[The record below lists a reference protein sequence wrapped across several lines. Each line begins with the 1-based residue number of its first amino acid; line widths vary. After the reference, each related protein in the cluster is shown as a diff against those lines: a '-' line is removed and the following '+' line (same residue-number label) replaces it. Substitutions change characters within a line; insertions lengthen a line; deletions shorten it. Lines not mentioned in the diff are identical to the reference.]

1 VKQVGLQNQPFTWET
16 GKYFLVPMRRSYRLM
31 KSIQDPVVAPAG
43 IGFRAGSTQRP
54 LPDVASPGIEHSED
68 RPDRSNSKGKSRKGN
83 LTMKSLMMAGAALLS
98 LAGTGCV
105 ATHKYVAKTISP
117 VESRVTATESKNTDQ
132 DKQLADHAKDIDGLS
147 TDLSRT
153 KERVTDA
160 DAKAVAAGQSAQR
173 AGERA
178 DNAQRAADGAQRSAE
193 GAQTTADRGLQRS
206 DVIEKN
212 MVAMNKFDMTKS
224 VTVLFPVNQAK
235 LNDDAKAELDEIAK
249 MAEGKDRFVIEVQG
263 FTDKTGSPLTNEQL
277 SQARAAAVARYLV
290 NEHKIPVR
298 TINTLGSGYALPVA
312 DDKTRE
318 GRKQNRR
325 VEVRL
330 FVPQAIQTGS
340 TVASAQ

>member
-1 VKQVGLQNQPFTWET
+1 
-16 GKYFLVPMRRSYRLM
+16 M
-31 KSIQDPVVAPAG
+31 KS
-43 IGFRAGSTQRP
+43 F
-54 LPDVASPGIEHSED
+54 
-68 RPDRSNSKGKSRKGN
+68 
-83 LTMKSLMMAGAALLS
+83 MMAGAALLS

-117 VESRVTATESKNTDQ
+117 VESRVSATEAKNTDQ
-132 DKQLADHAKDIDGLS
+132 DKQLADHAKDLDGLT

-160 DAKAVAAGQSAQR
+160 DAKADAAGQSAQR

-178 DNAQRAADGAQRSAE
+178 DNAQKAADGAERSAE
-193 GAQTTADRGLQRS
+193 GAQRAADRGLQRS

-212 MVAMNKFDMTKS
+212 MVAMNKFDMAKS
-224 VTVLFPVNQAK
+224 VTILFTVNQAK
-235 LNDDAKAELDEIAK
+235 LNDDAKADLDEIAK
-249 MAEGKDRFVIEVQG
+249 MTDGRDRYIIEVQG

-277 SQARAAAVARYLV
+277 SQARAAAVARYLA

-298 TINTLGSGYALPVA
+298 SITTLGSGYALPVA

-330 FVPQAIQTGS
+330 FVPETTTS
-340 TVASAQ
+340 SNTVASAQ

>member
-1 VKQVGLQNQPFTWET
+1 
-16 GKYFLVPMRRSYRLM
+16 M
-31 KSIQDPVVAPAG
+31 KTTI
-43 IGFRAGSTQRP
+43 T
-54 LPDVASPGIEHSED
+54 
-68 RPDRSNSKGKSRKGN
+68 
-83 LTMKSLMMAGAALLS
+83 MAGAALLS
-98 LAGTGCV
+98 FMGTGCV

-117 VESRVTATESKNTDQ
+117 VESRVSATEQKNTDQ
-132 DKQLADHAKDIDGLS
+132 DKQLADHAKDLDSLS

-178 DNAQRAADGAQRSAE
+178 DNAQRSADGAQKSAE
-193 GAQTTADRGLQRS
+193 GAQSTADRGLQRS

-212 MVAMNKFDMTKS
+212 MVAMNKFQVAKS
-224 VTVLFPVNQAK
+224 TIVLFPLNQAK
-235 LNDDAKAELDEIAK
+235 LNDDAKAELDDLAK
-249 MAEGKDRFVIEVQG
+249 MTDGKDRYIIEVQG
-263 FTDKTGSPLTNEQL
+263 FTDKTGSALANEQL

-298 TINTLGSGYALPVA
+298 TITTLGSGYALPVA

-330 FVPQAIQTGS
+330 FVPESTGTS
-340 TVASAQ
+340 TTVASAQE

>member
-1 VKQVGLQNQPFTWET
+1 
-16 GKYFLVPMRRSYRLM
+16 M
-31 KSIQDPVVAPAG
+31 KTTI
-43 IGFRAGSTQRP
+43 T
-54 LPDVASPGIEHSED
+54 
-68 RPDRSNSKGKSRKGN
+68 
-83 LTMKSLMMAGAALLS
+83 MAGAALLS
-98 LAGTGCV
+98 FMGTGCV

-117 VESRVTATESKNTDQ
+117 VESRVSATEQKNTDQ
-132 DKQLADHAKDIDGLS
+132 DKQLADHSKDLDSLS

-178 DNAQRAADGAQRSAE
+178 DNAQRSADGAQKSAE

-212 MVAMNKFDMTKS
+212 MVAMNKFQVAKS
-224 VTVLFPVNQAK
+224 TIVLFPLNQAK
-235 LNDDAKAELDEIAK
+235 LDDDAKAELDDLAK
-249 MAEGKDRFVIEVQG
+249 MTDGKDRYIIEVQG
-263 FTDKTGSPLTNEQL
+263 FTDKTGSPIANEQL
-277 SQARAAAVARYLV
+277 SQARAASVARYLV

-298 TINTLGSGYALPVA
+298 TITTLGSGYALPVA

-330 FVPQAIQTGS
+330 FVPESTGTS
-340 TVASAQ
+340 TTVASAQE

>member
-1 VKQVGLQNQPFTWET
+1 
-16 GKYFLVPMRRSYRLM
+16 
-31 KSIQDPVVAPAG
+31 
-43 IGFRAGSTQRP
+43 
-54 LPDVASPGIEHSED
+54 
-68 RPDRSNSKGKSRKGN
+68 
-83 LTMKSLMMAGAALLS
+83 MKSLMMAGAALLS

-117 VESRVTATESKNTDQ
+117 VESRVTATESKKTDQ

>member
-1 VKQVGLQNQPFTWET
+1 
-16 GKYFLVPMRRSYRLM
+16 M
-31 KSIQDPVVAPAG
+31 KH
-43 IGFRAGSTQRP
+43 T
-54 LPDVASPGIEHSED
+54 
-68 RPDRSNSKGKSRKGN
+68 
-83 LTMKSLMMAGAALLS
+83 LTMAGAALVS
-98 LAGTGCV
+98 LMGTGCV
-105 ATHKYVAKTISP
+105 ATHKYVAKTVSP
-117 VESRVTATESKNTDQ
+117 VETRVTATEQKNTDQ
-132 DKQLADHAKDIDGLS
+132 DKQLADHAKDLDSLS

-178 DNAQRAADGAQRSAE
+178 DNAQKSADGAQRSAE
-193 GAQTTADRGLQRS
+193 GAQTTADRSLQRA

-212 MVAMNKFDMTKS
+212 MVAMNKFEVAKTA
-224 VTVLFPVNQAK
+224 TVLFSINQAK
-235 LNDDAKAELDEIAK
+235 LNDDAKAELDDLAK
-249 MAEGKDRFVIEVQG
+249 MAEGRDRYIIEVQG
-263 FTDKTGSPLTNEQL
+263 FTDKTGSALANEQL

-298 TINTLGSGYALPVA
+298 TVTTLGSGYALPVA

-330 FVPQAIQTGS
+330 YVPEATQPGN
-340 TVASAQ
+340 TVASAQE

>member
-1 VKQVGLQNQPFTWET
+1 
-16 GKYFLVPMRRSYRLM
+16 M
-31 KSIQDPVVAPAG
+31 KTTI
-43 IGFRAGSTQRP
+43 T
-54 LPDVASPGIEHSED
+54 
-68 RPDRSNSKGKSRKGN
+68 
-83 LTMKSLMMAGAALLS
+83 MAGAALLS
-98 LAGTGCV
+98 FMGTGCV

-117 VESRVTATESKNTDQ
+117 VESRVTASEQKNTDQ
-132 DKQLADHAKDIDGLS
+132 DKQLADHAKDLDGLS

-178 DNAQRAADGAQRSAE
+178 DNAQRSADGAQKSAE

-212 MVAMNKFDMTKS
+212 MVAMNKFQVAKTA
-224 VTVLFPVNQAK
+224 TVLFPLNQAK
-235 LNDDAKAELDEIAK
+235 LNDDAKAELDDLAK
-249 MAEGKDRFVIEVQG
+249 MTDGKERYIIEVQG
-263 FTDKTGSPLTNEQL
+263 FTDKTGSALANEQL

-298 TINTLGSGYALPVA
+298 TVTTLGSGYALPVA
-312 DDKTRE
+312 DDKTRD
-318 GRKQNRR
+318 GRTQNRR

-330 FVPQAIQTGS
+330 FVPESTGS
-340 TVASAQ
+340 SNTVASAQE

>member
-1 VKQVGLQNQPFTWET
+1 
-16 GKYFLVPMRRSYRLM
+16 M
-31 KSIQDPVVAPAG
+31 K
-43 IGFRAGSTQRP
+43 T
-54 LPDVASPGIEHSED
+54 
-68 RPDRSNSKGKSRKGN
+68 N
-83 LTMKSLMMAGAALLS
+83 LTMAGALLLS
-98 LAGTGCV
+98 LMGAGCV

-117 VESRVTATESKNTDQ
+117 VESRVTATEQKNTDQ
-132 DKQLADHAKDIDGLS
+132 DKQLADHAKDLEGIS

-153 KERVTDA
+153 KERLTDT
-160 DAKAVAAGQSAQR
+160 DGKAVAAGQAAQR

-178 DNAQRAADGAQRSAE
+178 DNAQRSADGAEKTAE
-193 GAQTTADRGLQRS
+193 GAQTTADRGLRRS

-212 MVAMNKFDMTKS
+212 MEAMNKYQVAKAA
-224 VTVLFPVNQAK
+224 TVLFTINQAK
-235 LNDDAKAELDEIAK
+235 LNDDAKADLDELAK
-249 MAEGKDRFVIEVQG
+249 MTEGKDRYIIEVQG

-298 TINTLGSGYALPVA
+298 TITTLGSGYALPVA

-330 FVPQAIQTGS
+330 FVPEATQSSNTI
-340 TVASAQ
+340 ASAQE

>member
-1 VKQVGLQNQPFTWET
+1 
-16 GKYFLVPMRRSYRLM
+16 M
-31 KSIQDPVVAPAG
+31 KTTI
-43 IGFRAGSTQRP
+43 T
-54 LPDVASPGIEHSED
+54 
-68 RPDRSNSKGKSRKGN
+68 
-83 LTMKSLMMAGAALLS
+83 MAGAALLS
-98 LAGTGCV
+98 FMGTGCV

-117 VESRVTATESKNTDQ
+117 VESRVSATEQKNTDQ
-132 DKQLADHAKDIDGLS
+132 DKQLADHAKDLDSLS

-178 DNAQRAADGAQRSAE
+178 DNAQRSADGAQKSAE
-193 GAQTTADRGLQRS
+193 GAQSTADRGLQRS

-212 MVAMNKFDMTKS
+212 MVAMNKFQVAKS
-224 VTVLFPVNQAK
+224 TIVLFPLNQAK
-235 LNDDAKAELDEIAK
+235 LNDDAKSELDDLAK
-249 MAEGKDRFVIEVQG
+249 MTDGKDRYIIEVQG
-263 FTDKTGSPLTNEQL
+263 FTDKTGSALANEQL

-298 TINTLGSGYALPVA
+298 TITTLGSGYALPVA

-330 FVPQAIQTGS
+330 FVPESTGTSS
-340 TVASAQ
+340 TVASAQE

>member
-1 VKQVGLQNQPFTWET
+1 
-16 GKYFLVPMRRSYRLM
+16 M
-31 KSIQDPVVAPAG
+31 KTTI
-43 IGFRAGSTQRP
+43 T
-54 LPDVASPGIEHSED
+54 
-68 RPDRSNSKGKSRKGN
+68 
-83 LTMKSLMMAGAALLS
+83 MAGAALLS
-98 LAGTGCV
+98 FMGTGCV

-117 VESRVTATESKNTDQ
+117 VESRVTATEQKNTDQ
-132 DKQLADHAKDIDGLS
+132 DKQLADHSKDIDGLT

-178 DNAQRAADGAQRSAE
+178 DNAQKAADGAQSAAKS
-193 GAQTTADRGLQRS
+193 AQTAADRSLQRA

-212 MVAMNKFDMTKS
+212 MVAMNKFDMVKS
-224 VTVLFPVNQAK
+224 VTVLFPINQAK
-235 LNDDAKAELDEIAK
+235 LSDDAKAELDEIAK
-249 MAEGKDRFVIEVQG
+249 MAEGKDRYVIEVQG

-277 SQARAAAVARYLV
+277 SQARADSVARYLA

-298 TINTLGSGYALPVA
+298 SITTLGSGYALPVA
-312 DDKTRE
+312 DDKTRD

-330 FVPQAIQTGS
+330 FVPEAGS
-340 TVASAQ
+340 SGNTVAAAQE

>member
-1 VKQVGLQNQPFTWET
+1 
-16 GKYFLVPMRRSYRLM
+16 M
-31 KSIQDPVVAPAG
+31 KSTI
-43 IGFRAGSTQRP
+43 T
-54 LPDVASPGIEHSED
+54 
-68 RPDRSNSKGKSRKGN
+68 
-83 LTMKSLMMAGAALLS
+83 MAGAALLS
-98 LAGTGCV
+98 FMGTGCV

-117 VESRVTATESKNTDQ
+117 VESRVSATEQKNTDQ
-132 DKQLADHAKDIDGLS
+132 DKQLADHSKDIDGLS

-153 KERVTDA
+153 KERVTDV

-178 DNAQRAADGAQRSAE
+178 DNAQRSADGAQKSAE
-193 GAQTTADRGLQRS
+193 GAQTTADRGLRRA

-212 MVAMNKFDMTKS
+212 MEAMNKFDMAKS

-235 LNDDAKAELDEIAK
+235 LNDDAKAELDDIAK
-249 MAEGKDRFVIEVQG
+249 MTDGKERYVIEVQG
-263 FTDKTGSPLTNEQL
+263 FTDKTGSPMTNEQL
-277 SQARAAAVARYLV
+277 SQARAAAVARYLA

-298 TINTLGSGYALPVA
+298 SITTLGSGYALPVA

-330 FVPQAIQTGS
+330 FVPQTTQSGN
-340 TVASAQ
+340 TVASAQE

>member
-1 VKQVGLQNQPFTWET
+1 
-16 GKYFLVPMRRSYRLM
+16 M
-31 KSIQDPVVAPAG
+31 K
-43 IGFRAGSTQRP
+43 T
-54 LPDVASPGIEHSED
+54 
-68 RPDRSNSKGKSRKGN
+68 N
-83 LTMKSLMMAGAALLS
+83 LTMAGALLLS
-98 LAGTGCV
+98 LMGAGCV

-117 VESRVTATESKNTDQ
+117 VESRVTATEAKNTDQ
-132 DKQLADHAKDIDGLS
+132 DKQLADHAKDIDSLT

-178 DNAQRAADGAQRSAE
+178 DNAQRSADGAQRAADGTRTFAE
-193 GAQTTADRGLQRS
+193 RGLQREDQRA

-212 MVAMNKFDMTKS
+212 MEAMNKYQMAKS
-224 VTVLFPVNQAK
+224 VTVLFPINQSK
-235 LNDDAKAELDEIAK
+235 LNDEAKSELDDIAK
-249 MAEGKDRFVIEVQG
+249 MTDGKDRYIIEVQG
-263 FTDKTGSPLTNEQL
+263 FTDKTGSALANEQL
-277 SQARAAAVARYLV
+277 SQARASSVARYLA

-330 FVPQAIQTGS
+330 FVPEPTQPS
-340 TVASAQ
+340 NTVATAAQE

>member
-1 VKQVGLQNQPFTWET
+1 
-16 GKYFLVPMRRSYRLM
+16 M
-31 KSIQDPVVAPAG
+31 K
-43 IGFRAGSTQRP
+43 T
-54 LPDVASPGIEHSED
+54 
-68 RPDRSNSKGKSRKGN
+68 N
-83 LTMKSLMMAGAALLS
+83 LMMAGALVLS
-98 LAGTGCV
+98 LTGAGCV

-117 VESRVTATESKNTDQ
+117 VESRVTASEQKNTDQ

-160 DAKAVAAGQSAQR
+160 DAKAVAAGQSAER

-178 DNAQRAADGAQRSAE
+178 DNAQRSAE
-193 GAQTTADRGLQRS
+193 GAQKSAEGAQSTADRSLQRA

-212 MVAMNKFDMTKS
+212 MEAMNKFQVAKS
-224 VTVLFPVNQAK
+224 TTVLFPLNQAK
-235 LNDDAKAELDEIAK
+235 LNADAKAELDELAK
-249 MAEGKDRFVIEVQG
+249 MTEGRDRYVIEVQG
-263 FTDKTGSPLTNEQL
+263 FTDKTGSALTNEQL

-298 TINTLGSGYALPVA
+298 SVTTLGSGYALPVA

-330 FVPQAIQTGS
+330 FVPEATQS
-340 TVASAQ
+340 SNTVAAAQE